1 MMLIALLVSEASFA
15 EKLYYSAQASNQAG
29 HTIFYRALDLDSI
42 NVKKSDYPTLVS
54 IHWPYEIDNVRGMP
68 ESSVIDSQ
76 YALEDLIMPLDRL
89 DKGHLVLVV
98 TGNGIKTWNWYVK
111 DLTSWKASFNEALQN
126 RPIFPINIS
135 VEIQPKWSLFNDF
148 LRMVGKL

>member
-1 MMLIALLVSEASFA
+1 MLIALLVSEASFA
-15 EKLYYSAQASNQAG
+15 EKLYYSAQANNQAG

-42 NVKKSDYPTLVS
+42 NVKKSDYPALVS
-54 IHWPYEIDNVRGMP
+54 IYWPYEIDNVRGMP

-76 YALEDLIMPLDRL
+76 YALEDLMMPLDRL

-98 TGNGIKTWNWYVK
+98 TGSGTKTWNWYVK
-111 DLTSWKASFNEALQN
+111 DLASWKAEFNEALQN
-126 RPIFPINIS
+126 RPIFPISIS

-148 LRMVGKL
+148 LRMIGKL